1 MILLAFCQD
10 HLRVET
16 VVMNGLADV
25 LLVSGNAKQG
35 VVLRAFYF
43 IVFTLYLI
51 QIALL
56 VKYRGDSICDHL

>member
-25 LLVSGNAKQG
+25 LLVSGNTKGG
-35 VVLRAFYF
+35 VVLQAFYF
-43 IVFTLYLI
+43 IVFTLY
-51 QIALL
+51 
-56 VKYRGDSICDHL
+56 